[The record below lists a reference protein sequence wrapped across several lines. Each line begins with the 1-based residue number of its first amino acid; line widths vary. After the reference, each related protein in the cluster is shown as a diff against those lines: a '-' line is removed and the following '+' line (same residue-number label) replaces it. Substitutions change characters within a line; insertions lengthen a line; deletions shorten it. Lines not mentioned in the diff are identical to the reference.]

1 VSLHGVIEIG
11 DVAIEQLIVD
21 EIPGVFELILG
32 QVVVIESE
40 LLRIYDVMTSP
51 SGHYSVYP
59 IFL

>member
-1 VSLHGVIEIG
+1 MSLHGVFEIG

-40 LLRIYDVMTSP
+40 LFRI
-51 SGHYSVYP
+51 
-59 IFL
+59 